1 MMFEQVEKLFEGS
14 DELLEALAPITSAP
28 PFDQSDRL
36 QVCRALCLLSIEHAV
51 ASRCLLAAG
60 SEPSTLVVHRA
71 QFEALVRAVWV
82 LYCASDADVACLQEE
97 LTPISESVA
106 ARLPMLSK
114 MLIAL
119 EAVKQAA
126 EPLRVFLEFKKYSWA
141 ALNSFVHAGAH
152 ALHRL
157 RTGFPLELVE
167 VVVKQSNALVVM
179 AHVQL
184 AITIGSKDA
193 VHWVATTADG
203 FCAVLPPRT
212 G

>member
-1 MMFEQVEKLFEGS
+1 MMSEQVEKLFEGS
-14 DELLEALAPITSAP
+14 DELLEALAPITAAP
-28 PFDQSDRL
+28 PFDQTAKL

-51 ASRCLLAAG
+51 ASRCLLAFGAG
-60 SEPSTLVVHRA
+60 PSTVIIHRA

-82 LYCASDADVACLQEE
+82 FYCASDDEVACLQEE
-97 LTPISESVA
+97 LTSTSESLA

-114 MLIAL
+114 MLQAL
-119 EAVKQAA
+119 ETVKQAA
-126 EPLRVFLEFKKYSWA
+126 EPLRAFLEFKKYSWV

-167 VVVKQSNALVVM
+167 LVVKQSNALVVM
-179 AHVQL
+179 AHMQL

-203 FCAVLPPRT
+203 FFAVLPPRT

>member
-1 MMFEQVEKLFEGS
+1 MMSEPVEKLFEGS
-14 DELLEALAPITSAP
+14 DELLEALAPITAAP

-51 ASRCLLAAG
+51 ASRCLLAVGAG
-60 SEPSTLVVHRA
+60 PSTVIIHRA
-71 QFEALVRAVWV
+71 QFEALVRAVWI
-82 LYCASDADVACLQEE
+82 LYCASDTEVACLQEE
-97 LTPISESVA
+97 LTPMSESVA
-106 ARLPMLSK
+106 ARLPMASK
-114 MLIAL
+114 MLVAL

-126 EPLRVFLEFKKYSWA
+126 EPLRAFLEFKKYSWS

-179 AHVQL
+179 AHMQL
-184 AITIGSKDA
+184 AITAGSQEA
-193 VHWVATTADG
+193 MRWVAKTSDG
-203 FCAVLPPRT
+203 FPAVLPPRIR
-212 G
+212 

>member
-1 MMFEQVEKLFEGS
+1 MSERVEKLFDGS
-14 DELLEALAPITSAP
+14 DALLEALGPITAAP

-51 ASRCLLAAG
+51 ATRCLLTIGAE
-60 SEPSTLVVHRA
+60 SSMLVVHRA

-82 LYCASDADVACLQEE
+82 LYSASDTEVACLQEE
-97 LTPISESVA
+97 LTPTSESVA
-106 ARLPMLSK
+106 ARLPMASK
-114 MLIAL
+114 MLLAL
-119 EAVKQAA
+119 EAVTQAA
-126 EPLRVFLEFKKYSWA
+126 DPLHAFVEFKKYSWA

-179 AHVQL
+179 THMQL
-184 AITIGSKDA
+184 AITTGSQDA

-203 FCAVLPPRT
+203 FSDVLPSRT
-212 G
+212 R

>member
-1 MMFEQVEKLFEGS
+1 MPDRVEQLFEGS
-14 DELLEALAPITSAP
+14 DELLEALAPITSVP

-51 ASRCLLAAG
+51 ASRCLLSVGAG
-60 SEPSTLVVHRA
+60 PSTVIIHRA

-82 LYCASDADVACLQEE
+82 LYCASDDEVACLKEE
-97 LTPISESVA
+97 LTPTSESLA

-114 MLIAL
+114 MLQAL
-119 EAVKQAA
+119 ETVKQAT
-126 EPLRVFLEFKKYSWA
+126 EPLRAFLEFKKYSWA

-167 VVVKQSNALVVM
+167 LIVKQSNALVVM
-179 AHVQL
+179 AHMQL
-184 AITIGSKDA
+184 AIITGSQDA
-193 VHWVATTADG
+193 VRWVAKTADG
-203 FCAVLPPRT
+203 FSDVLPLRKR
-212 G
+212 